1 MLCLQE
7 TQGVEVVANS
17 LRLCTIVAVVSMV
30 FLSPLS
36 AVAKVSEDVV
46 AIAASMHECALELA
60 AAFEEAGF
68 GEAPQLVSGA
78 SGKLAAQITSGAPFG
93 LFLSASPEWTEKL
106 KKDGLL
112 YDIAPMAKAPAV
124 AWWPKDEAI
133 SLETLRGEKI
143 RIAIADP
150 AAAPF
155 GKAAS
160 EYLLSIG
167 LYDTLMKEGRLII
180 MGSVEQAMLAAT
192 SGGANVA
199 IVSLSLAIK
208 ASKGSHVKL
217 PIAPLENSGGLVKS
231 RITENITE
239 FWCYIRSDAA
249 APIWEKWGFE
259 PVRGN

>member
-1 MLCLQE
+1 M
-7 TQGVEVVANS
+7 EVRIVKCKAYPCVIVIIALVAIFLPKIS
-17 LRLCTIVAVVSMV
+17 V
-30 FLSPLS
+30 F
-36 AVAKVSEDVV
+36 AASEDVV
-46 AIAASMHECALELA
+46 AVAASMHECALELA

-78 SGKLAAQITSGAPFG
+78 SGKLAAQITSGAPFC

-133 SLETLRGEKI
+133 SLEALRGEKV

-155 GKAAS
+155 GKAAG
-160 EYLLSIG
+160 EYLVSIG
-167 LYDTLMKEGRLII
+167 LYDTLMKEGRLIV
-180 MGSVEQAMLAAT
+180 MSSVEQAILAAT
-192 SGGANVA
+192 SGGADVA

-231 RITENITE
+231 RATENIIE
-239 FWCYIRSDAA
+239 FWRYIRSDAA
-249 APIWEKWGFE
+249 ASIWEKWGFE
-259 PVRGN
+259 PVRSN

>member
-1 MLCLQE
+1 VKCKVHLYAIVMITL
-7 TQGVEVVANS
+7 VAF
-17 LRLCTIVAVVSMV
+17 
-30 FLSPLS
+30 FLPKTS
-36 AVAKVSEDVV
+36 AFAASEDVV
-46 AIAASMHECALELA
+46 AVAASIHECAFELA
-60 AAFEEAGF
+60 AAFEEAGL
-68 GEAPQLVSGA
+68 GKAPQLVSGA
-78 SGKLAAQITSGAPFG
+78 SGKLAAQITAGAPFG

-106 KKDGLL
+106 QKDGFL

-124 AWWPKDEAI
+124 VWWPKGEAI

-160 EYLLSIG
+160 EYLASVG
-167 LYDTLMKEGRLII
+167 LYDALMKEGRLIV

-192 SGGANVA
+192 SGGADMA

-231 RITENITE
+231 RATENVTE
-239 FWCYIRSDAA
+239 FWRYIRSDAA
-249 APIWEKWGFE
+249 ASIWEKWGFE
-259 PVRGN
+259 PVRDN